1 MSGSEPIRAVI
12 IDDEEPAR
20 NELRYLLEQIPN
32 ITIVFEA
39 ENSMELLNNIEK
51 LQPHIIFID
60 IEMPKENGLQL
71 SQRIR
76 EKNFSSFIVFATAH
90 EEFALR
96 AFDLNAVDY
105 ILKPF
110 SLRRIAQCITKV
122 RAFMQN
128 PSAISKS
135 AFETSQEPFNK
146 NKLPIEHNGKVVLI
160 NVNDI
165 ISACCEDGQL
175 LIYTNNKVYSTNMTL
190 NELQMRLD
198 NRFFRSHRAYLVN
211 TEKIA
216 EVIPWF
222 NGTLNLIM
230 DGIGHLKIP
239 VSRQQA
245 PKLKK
250 LFGL

>member
-1 MSGSEPIRAVI
+1 MNAIEQIRAVI

-32 ITIVFEA
+32 INIVLEA
-39 ENSMELLNNIEK
+39 ENSQELLNSMER
-51 LQPHIIFID
+51 LHPHIIFID

-71 SQRIR
+71 SQIIR
-76 EKNFSSFIVFATAH
+76 EKNSTCFIVFATAH
-90 EEFALR
+90 EEFALK

-110 SLRRIAQCITKV
+110 SLKRISQCITKV
-122 RAFMQN
+122 LGFIQ
-128 PSAISKS
+128 SAPATGI
-135 AFETSQEPFNK
+135 PVNK

-160 NVNDI
+160 NIDDI

-175 LIYTNNKVYSTNMTL
+175 LIYTNNKIYYSNMAL

-211 TEKIA
+211 TEKIS

-230 DGIGHLKIP
+230 DDARHMEIP
-239 VSRQQA
+239 VSRHQA
-245 PKLKK
+245 PKLKQM
-250 LFGL
+250 FGL